1 MYLAERFKMQS
12 VW

>member
-12 VW
+12 V